1 MSLLSMVTMGML
13 GKRTKDAGG
22 RVARVNHE
30 EGNPLHY
37 QTHVSGK
44 KVPHSKTKRIKK

>member
-1 MSLLSMVTMGML
+1 MSLLSMVTMGIL

-22 RVARVNHE
+22 KVARVNPE

-37 QTHVSGK
+37 QTHMAGK
-44 KVPHSKTKRIKK
+44 KVPRSKTRKVSK